1 MKKIILA
8 GFLAISTMG
17 WSQAKNGKILELME
31 VMGTKQNLHNVLNTM
46 VAQYKTSYPDI
57 PSEFWKKAIS
67 EENVNDLFNK
77 MIPLY
82 SKYYT
87 EKEINDLIVFYKTPT
102 GKKMVETMPL
112 VMNESMKIG
121 QKWGMEIGSKIQAEV
136 DAQMVTTE
144 EVSYSPPPP
153 PAPANPKRK

>member
-1 MKKIILA
+1 MKKIILV

-17 WSQAKNGKILELME
+17 WSQAKNEKIMEFME
-31 VMGTKQNLHNVLNTM
+31 VMGTKQNLHNILNTM
-46 VAQYKTSYPDI
+46 VVQYKSSYPDI

-67 EENVNDLFNK
+67 EENVNDLFNR

-82 SKYYT
+82 SKYYN

-102 GKKMVETMPL
+102 GKKMVETMPQ

-121 QKWGMEIGSKIQAEV
+121 ENWGAEIGSKIQAEL
-136 DAQMVTTE
+136 DSQIVTTE
-144 EVSYSPPPP
+144 EVTYSPPPP
-153 PAPANPKRK
+153 PPANPKRK